1 MVQLTI
7 LELHVHDGL
16 DFAPLGIVGGS
27 DERAVE
33 TGETIDGG
41 EDAGERVAEILDD
54 ATDADV
60 AVDDVMAE
68 RVGETPDDADLDDA
82 ATEEGRSVGRRLVRG
97 VVGLTL
103 LGTAAYLVDRRR
115 SASTDEDESDL
126 DDSDVTVSVDEDSV
140 EIEEPAESSD

>member
-16 DFAPLGIVGGS
+16 DFSPLGIVGGS
-27 DERAVE
+27 DETVTE
-33 TGETIDGG
+33 TRELAEAG
-41 EDAGERVAEILDD
+41 EDAGERVAEILGD
-54 ATDADV
+54 ATDTDV

-68 RVGETPDDADLDDA
+68 RAGETTGDDARSDDVTA
-82 ATEEGRSVGRRLVRG
+82 DEGRSVGRRLARG

-115 SASTDEDESDL
+115 SAGTDESE
-126 DDSDVTVSVDEDSV
+126 SDVTVSVDEESV
-140 EIEEPAESSD
+140 EIEEATESSE